1 MVERHVV
8 WDEDNLRHLLVE
20 HAGRG
25 ISVADVEAVISDPQT
40 DIDPQPSGHDFY
52 TGRGV
57 DRRPILVI
65 ALSDREVRP
74 RTAIRISESRWKE
87 ACEREQAL

>member
-20 HAGRG
+20 HAERG
-25 ISVADVEAVISDPQT
+25 ISVADVEAVIRDPET
-40 DIDPQPSGHDFY
+40 DIDPQPSGYDFY

-65 ALSDREVRP
+65 ALGDREVRP
-74 RTAIRISESRWKE
+74 RTAIRNQREPLE
-87 ACEREQAL
+87 GACERGQAL